1 MTISRNLSF
10 LAEGVSSTGVLGATY
25 GGTGQSSITT
35 GDLLYGSATNIISKL
50 AIGSTGT
57 ILRVVSGV
65 PAWGTDYTGTV
76 TSVAALTLGTTGTDL
91 SSTVAN
97 GTTTPVITLNVP
109 TASAT
114 NRGVLSSADWTTFNN
129 KGSGSVT
136 SVAATVPAFL
146 SISGSPITTSGTLA
160 ITYSGTALPVAN
172 GGTGLVSLTAGYI
185 PYGNG
190 TSALSSSSGLTTNGS
205 NLTATGSITGGSL
218 VTTGGGTLNG
228 SFSVG
233 STGYPQFVAS
243 AGSAAYLKIDAT
255 VNGGG
260 QLWRIG
266 DGIYNFGIFS
276 IYNQT
281 ANLFPLNV
289 FASGGV
295 SIGNATDPG
304 ATNLSVTGSI
314 SNGGTSTFSSSL
326 FKVGVN
332 TANTG
337 PGATNS
343 LYGYRNSSIGWNIQ
357 NNATTN
363 GYVIQLTSGT
373 VAGTGWNFIDAYSD
387 IFGTPI
393 DQFRVVGNGN
403 VVNTNNSYGS
413 ISDAKLKQ
421 NISLSS
427 SQWSDVKELGQIIKK
442 YSLISDETNTL
453 QLGWIAQDVQNISPK
468 LVFSTADKDVDGND
482 LGTETLGIHY
492 SVAYMKAFKALSE
505 AMIRIEQ
512 LETRL
517 AAANIG

>member
-1 MTISRNLSF
+1 
-10 LAEGVSSTGVLGATY
+10 VLGATY

-35 GDLLYGSATNIISKL
+35 GDLLYGSASNTISKL

-57 ILRVVSGV
+57 ILRVVGGV

-295 SIGNATDPG
+295 SIGNTTDPG
-304 ATNLSVTGSI
+304 AANLSVNGDYKVATTGKGFALNDFGGIKTFGWGNVSSI
-314 SNGGTSTFSSSL
+314 SQDLSTLFSNITFTNRGISIQVQVITQSSSSAATSAT
-326 FKVGVN
+326 FVGLR
-332 TANTG
+332 T
-337 PGATNS
+337 PNS
-343 LYGYRNSSIGWNIQ
+343 TWSFTIV
-357 NNATTN
+357 NATTSATN
-363 GYVIQLTSGT
+363 IITPSGSGT
-373 VAGTGWNFIDAYSD
+373 TL
-387 IFGTPI
+387 T
-393 DQFRVVGNGN
+393 
-403 VVNTNNSYGS
+403 
-413 ISDAKLKQ
+413 
-421 NISLSS
+421 LS
-427 SQWSDVKELGQIIKK
+427 
-442 YSLISDETNTL
+442 
-453 QLGWIAQDVQNISPK
+453 
-468 LVFSTADKDVDGND
+468 FSTGNQF
-482 LGTETLGIHY
+482 G
-492 SVAYMKAFKALSE
+492 AALVTIITQS
-505 AMIRIEQ
+505 
-512 LETRL
+512 
-517 AAANIG
+517 